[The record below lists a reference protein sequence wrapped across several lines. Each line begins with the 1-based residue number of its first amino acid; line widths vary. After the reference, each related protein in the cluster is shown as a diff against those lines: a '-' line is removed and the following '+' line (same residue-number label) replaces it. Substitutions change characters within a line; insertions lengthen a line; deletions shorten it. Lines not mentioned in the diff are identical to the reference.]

1 MVPGSPTYGNLKSS
15 GYFAYP
21 DPYFFGDW
29 AVVTGTDP
37 NLLWAVGVNRTGW
50 PGNNLT
56 TSNGAAA
63 LFNFNKVSGLFQQI
77 YYFGTQLGLAGNDPT
92 ISMGGL
98 FASAETGILYTID
111 NQSGNIYRFDI
122 LATPPVGRIFGTGAD
137 STSQNDGA
145 RCVSYSVASAQ
156 TTAPG
161 APGYAIKTTT
171 VTRSSTQA
179 SVAPVAPAYTSQ
191 AYRAPGYTGP

>member
-1 MVPGSPTYGNLKSS
+1 MKS
-15 GYFAYP
+15 GQFAFP

-29 AVVTGTDP
+29 AYVTGTNA

-63 LFNFNKVSGLFQQI
+63 LFNFNKQTGLFQQI

-98 FASAETGILYTID
+98 FSSAETGILYTID

-122 LATPPVGRIFGTGAD
+122 LANPPVGRLFGTGAD
-137 STSQNDGA
+137 PTSQNDGA
-145 RCVSYSVASAQ
+145 RCINYSVAPAQ

-171 VTRSSTQA
+171 STRSSTLA
-179 SVAPVAPAYTSQ
+179 SVASAAPASTSQ
-191 AYRAPGYTGP
+191 AYAYQYGGK